1 MAARVAIHSIYSKGI
16 EMGQEWIVRV
26 EGKEYGPVEIDELRE
41 WKREGRLIP
50 ANELRRV
57 GDQRWICAGELPE
70 IFAETEPPATNP
82 PPPPRDFA
90 RPRTWRQIF
99 AETFRIYRHGF
110 ARFMFFGLLTSVP
123 LFVLQWTLPKIPL
136 PDLASGSYALPSQE
150 LPPLCLVM
158 FVVLLLTWPI
168 SVAGCQFVADDILR
182 GKPRLLGA
190 QFTAALHCWVRMFT
204 AALLVYGSYVFWLF
218 VPLTAMIAFIGGG
231 NLLLASFMVLLIGGF
246 MVYMN
251 ARLFINFLF
260 WQQTVGLG
268 TEPPL
273 AALRESKELAR
284 SVRGGPRL
292 DRPLYRGAIIASVW
306 LLLLLVLTFG
316 VQLPF
321 MLVRFMGIENPE
333 EAMALMKHL
342 SQSQTPDALMIAA
355 DITTAILNLLLRP
368 LLAAA
373 FVILY
378 YDAKARSGNAHREI
392 SSD

>member
-1 MAARVAIHSIYSKGI
+1 MP
-16 EMGQEWIVRV
+16 EEWIVRV
-26 EGKEYGPVEIDELRE
+26 EGKEYGPVESDELRE

-57 GDQRWICAGELPE
+57 GDERWIPAGELPE
-70 IFAETEPPATNP
+70 IFGEQESAATSP
-82 PPPPRDFA
+82 PPPPRDLA

-110 ARFMFFGLLTSVP
+110 AGFMFFGLLTSVP
-123 LFVLQWTLPKIPL
+123 FFVLQWTLPKIPL

-150 LPPLCLVM
+150 LPAISVFML
-158 FVVLLLTWPI
+158 VVLLLVWPV
-168 SVAGCQFVADDILR
+168 STAGFQLVADDILR
-182 GKPRLLGA
+182 GQARSLGIL
-190 QFTAALHCWVRMFT
+190 FTAAMHCWVRVFT
-204 AALLVYGSYVFWLF
+204 AALLVYGSYVFWLL
-218 VPLTAMIAFIGGG
+218 VPFTAMIAFLNSG
-231 NLLLASFMVLLIGGF
+231 NLLLASFMILLIGGF

-260 WQQTVGLG
+260 WQQTVVLG
-268 TEPPL
+268 AQPPL

-284 SVRGGPRL
+284 SVRHGPKL
-292 DRPLYRGAIIASVW
+292 DRPLYRGAVIASVW

-321 MLVRFMGIENPE
+321 MLARFVGIENPE
-333 EAMALMKHL
+333 QAMALMQEL
-342 SQSQTPDALMIAA
+342 SKSQTPDALMIAA
-355 DITTAILNLLLRP
+355 DITTATLNLLLRP

-373 FVILY
+373 FVVLY
-378 YDAKARSGNAHREI
+378 YDARARSGKVNTEI